1 MSCGFK
7 DTFMFLTMRFNFSIY
22 IYYSFFLYFFS
33 FTLFIVSLYFL
44 LINKVFIFEWNL
56 LNIRGCEIN
65 LPLII
70 DKYGL
75 LFSSVVLFISANVF
89 IFSNYYMSTEIY
101 TKRFLY
107 LVILFIISIN
117 FLIYIPH
124 IIGLLLGW
132 DGLGLVSFVLVIYYQ
147 NRKSLRAGILTALSN
162 RVGDVFLLLRIGW
175 TLSQGHWIILFM
187 WDNYYSFFIV
197 FSVIVAGITKRAQ
210 IPFSSWL
217 PAAIAAPTPVRALV
231 HSSTLVTAGVFLL
244 IRFYP
249 FLSLIVGFNSCIII
263 ISSLT
268 IFIAGIRALVECDIK
283 KIIALSTLSQL
294 GVMISSIGL
303 GLPDLAFFHLITHA
317 LFKAL
322 LFVCAGTLIH
332 LHHHRQDLRNM
343 GNLVNQIPL
352 TISCLN
358 IANMA
363 LCGLPFLSGFYSKD
377 LIIEITL
384 YNNYRNVI
392 LLLFMIATI
401 ITAAYSL
408 RLIFT
413 GVLSINIG
421 FNTQYVSDNRLD
433 NTIPIILLR
442 LGGIFLGC
450 FINWFFMSPL
460 TDPVLNYFIK
470 ISAFV
475 VTILGGILIYI
486 VIFFNFSVSK
496 NIKLIHNMRA
506 YIWFIVPASTQIL
519 LNLPFKAGKL
529 NLALLDQGWV
539 EVFGAQGVFTLL
551 HKIFTKYQV
560 TQYSVITGH
569 LTLIV
574 LFFVIFGVVCF
585 NSLNKA

>member
-1 MSCGFK
+1 
-7 DTFMFLTMRFNFSIY
+7 
-22 IYYSFFLYFFS
+22 
-33 FTLFIVSLYFL
+33 
-44 LINKVFIFEWNL
+44 
-56 LNIRGCEIN
+56 
-65 LPLII
+65 
-70 DKYGL
+70 
-75 LFSSVVLFISANVF
+75 
-89 IFSNYYMSTEIY
+89 
-101 TKRFLY
+101 
-107 LVILFIISIN
+107 
-117 FLIYIPH
+117 
-124 IIGLLLGW
+124 
-132 DGLGLVSFVLVIYYQ
+132 
-147 NRKSLRAGILTALSN
+147 
-162 RVGDVFLLLRIGW
+162 
-175 TLSQGHWIILFM
+175 
-187 WDNYYSFFIV
+187 
-197 FSVIVAGITKRAQ
+197 VAGITKRAQ

-249 FLSLIVGFNSCIII
+249 FLSLIIGFNSCIII

-392 LLLFMIATI
+392 LLLFMTATI

-506 YIWFIVPASTQIL
+506 YI
-519 LNLPFKAGKL
+519 
-529 NLALLDQGWV
+529 
-539 EVFGAQGVFTLL
+539 
-551 HKIFTKYQV
+551 
-560 TQYSVITGH
+560 
-569 LTLIV
+569 
-574 LFFVIFGVVCF
+574 
-585 NSLNKA
+585 